1 MSTKIELGQTGL
13 VLSQPML
20 LPWLGMFEQVRLC
33 KHFVF
38 YDDVQLPL
46 GGGKGRGFLTRVQI
60 KTARGIDWLS
70 LPVARAGKGIQ
81 LISDSLFPHMGW
93 KREHLGKIA
102 QAYRG
107 TPFFREIFERV
118 VDPIY
123 AIETSCVSD
132 FCRQSME
139 MVWREFGLAPEHRI
153 SSQLGIANE
162 LDSSERVLAICKD
175 FGAHVYISGLGAM
188 NYIDY
193 ELFERA
199 NVKIYY
205 MDYALKPYPQ
215 RHGEFTPYVSILDP
229 LFNIGIEGVR
239 ERLGSA
245 AVYWKDW
252 PHMKDG
258 RPTRTRT

>member
-1 MSTKIELGQTGL
+1 MSTRIEKGQVGL

-20 LPWLGMFEQVRLC
+20 VPWLGMFEQVRLC

-70 LPVARAGKGIQ
+70 LPIARSKKGVQ
-81 LISDSLFPHMGW
+81 LISESVFSNMNW
-93 KREHLGKIA
+93 KLEHLGKIS

-107 TPFFREIFERV
+107 APFFREIFERV
-118 VDPIY
+118 VEPIY
-123 AIETSCVSD
+123 AFETDRVSD
-132 FCRQSME
+132 FCMHSME
-139 MVWREFGLAPEHRI
+139 MVSRELDLAPTLHV
-153 SSQLGIANE
+153 SSSLMIATEFN
-162 LDSSERVLAICKD
+162 SSDRVLAICKHFNVRD
-175 FGAHVYISGLGAM
+175 YISGLGAM

-205 MDYALKPYPQ
+205 MDYAPEPYPQ
-215 RHGEFTPYVSILDP
+215 QYGDFNPYVSILDP

-239 ERLGSA
+239 RKLSST

-252 PHMKDG
+252 PYTKEG
-258 RPTRTRT
+258 RPTQAKS